1 MSKKPRHFLKGGGAI
16 SPAREKLSHLPD
28 LPGVYLFKDNQE
40 SVLYIGKSKSIRD
53 RVRSYFHGSA
63 KHNLRIKLMVSRI
76 HDFSLI
82 VTDTEA
88 EALILEEQLIKRHH
102 PRYNVALKDGKSY
115 PYCKLTVG
123 EMYPRLVLV
132 REKIDSIS
140 EYYGPY
146 TSVKDARQVLKA
158 VMTYF
163 PLRTSKMLL
172 DGKKTYRP
180 CLNFQMKRCLAP
192 CQGDVNLEDYEKIV
206 RQVRLFLKGRDQEL
220 LQELEKRMKQS
231 SKKLEFE
238 KSAQYRDQ
246 IQAMRRIFARQM
258 VLDVQ
263 GKDQDVFNLY
273 RESDSTGVQ
282 VLFIR
287 NGRLL
292 GTDFFF
298 FENSNKATNDNL
310 LGQVLHRIYMPEGS
324 IVPREILLPF
334 EYSDRKLLEDAL
346 NQKSVRRIYVV
357 CPQKGRKK
365 ELVSMAFSNAKVN
378 LSEQRSRFAKNTNI
392 LKHVKHE
399 IKLNR
404 LPEVVEA
411 FDISHLSGT
420 MTVASMVCWKKNSPS
435 NEDYRKYK
443 INNISG
449 PNDFASMKEV
459 LTRRYSR
466 TLAEGKNLP
475 DLILIDGGKGQI
487 NIAAKVLTE
496 LGILQKVD
504 LIGLAKGRSERK
516 RGRSRGKNVDYE
528 YVVKPNQKNVIRM
541 HSNSDVLFFL
551 QNIRDESH
559 RFAIEF
565 QRKLKRKNTLHSQI
579 DNIPGIGPK
588 RRRLLLKHFGSL
600 TGIRHAALEEI
611 LLVPGIPEKLAKE
624 IQSSLKTRKVL

>member
-28 LPGVYLFKDNQE
+28 LPGVYLFKDDQE
-40 SVLYIGKSKSIRD
+40 SVLYIGKSKSIRN

-192 CQGDVNLEDYEKIV
+192 CQGDVSVEDYEKIV

-298 FENSNKATNDNL
+298 FEDSSEATNDNL

-449 PNDFASMKEV
+449 PNDYASMKEV

-528 YVVKPNQKNVIRM
+528 YVVKPNQKNEIRM
-541 HSNSDVLFFL
+541 HRNSDVLFFL

-588 RRRLLLKHFGSL
+588 RRRLLLKRFGSL
-600 TGIRHAALEEI
+600 TGLRHAALEEI
-611 LLVPGIPEKLAKE
+611 LQVPGIPEKLAKE
-624 IQSSLKTRKVL
+624 IQSSLKN

>member
-1 MSKKPRHFLKGGGAI
+1 MSKKPSHFQKGGEAI
-16 SPAREKLSHLPD
+16 SPTREKLSQLPD
-28 LPGVYLFKDNQE
+28 LPGVYLFKDDQE
-40 SVLYIGKSKSIRD
+40 SVLYIGKSKSIRN

-192 CQGDVNLEDYEKIV
+192 CQGDVSVEDYEKIV

-298 FENSNKATNDNL
+298 FEDSSEATNDNL

-378 LSEQRSRFAKNTNI
+378 LSEQRSRFVKNTNI

-528 YVVKPNQKNVIRM
+528 YVVKPNQKNEIRM
-541 HSNSDVLFFL
+541 HRNSDVLFFL

-600 TGIRHAALEEI
+600 TGLRHAALEEI
-611 LLVPGIPEKLAKE
+611 LQVPGIPEKLAKE
-624 IQSSLKTRKVL
+624 IQSSLKN

>member
-28 LPGVYLFKDNQE
+28 LPGVYLFKDDQE
-40 SVLYIGKSKSIRD
+40 SVLYIGKSKSIRN

-192 CQGDVNLEDYEKIV
+192 CQGDVSVEDYEKIV

-298 FENSNKATNDNL
+298 FEDSSEATNDNL

-378 LSEQRSRFAKNTNI
+378 LSEQHSRFAKNTNI

-528 YVVKPNQKNVIRM
+528 YVVKPNQKNEIRM
-541 HSNSDVLFFL
+541 HRNSDVLFFL

-600 TGIRHAALEEI
+600 TGLRHAALEEI
-611 LLVPGIPEKLAKE
+611 LQVPGIPEKLAKE
-624 IQSSLKTRKVL
+624 IQSSLKN

>member
-28 LPGVYLFKDNQE
+28 LPGVYLFKDDQE
-40 SVLYIGKSKSIRD
+40 SVLYIGKSKSIRN

-123 EMYPRLVLV
+123 EMYPRLILV

-192 CQGDVNLEDYEKIV
+192 CQGDVSVEDYEKIV

-298 FENSNKATNDNL
+298 FEDSSEATNDNL

-404 LPEVVEA
+404 LPDVVEA

-528 YVVKPNQKNVIRM
+528 YVVKPNQKNEIRM
-541 HSNSDVLFFL
+541 HRNSDVLFFL

-588 RRRLLLKHFGSL
+588 RRRLLLKRFGSL
-600 TGIRHAALEEI
+600 TGLRHAALEEI
-611 LLVPGIPEKLAKE
+611 LQVPGIPEKLAKE
-624 IQSSLKTRKVL
+624 IQSSLKN

>member
-28 LPGVYLFKDNQE
+28 LPGVYLFKDDQE
-40 SVLYIGKSKSIRD
+40 SVLYIGKSKSIRN

-192 CQGDVNLEDYEKIV
+192 CQGDVSLEDYEKIV
-206 RQVRLFLKGRDQEL
+206 RQVRLFLKGRDKEL

-298 FENSNKATNDNL
+298 FEDSSEATNDNL

-378 LSEQRSRFAKNTNI
+378 LSEQRNRFAKNTNI

-399 IKLNR
+399 IKLNH

-449 PNDFASMKEV
+449 PNDYASMKEV

-528 YVVKPNQKNVIRM
+528 YVVKPNQKNEIRM
-541 HSNSDVLFFL
+541 HRNSDVLFFL

-600 TGIRHAALEEI
+600 TGLRHAALEEI
-611 LLVPGIPEKLAKE
+611 LQVPGIPEKLAKE
-624 IQSSLKTRKVL
+624 IQSSLKN

>member
-28 LPGVYLFKDNQE
+28 LPGVYLFKDDQE
-40 SVLYIGKSKSIRD
+40 SVLYIGKSKSIRN

-192 CQGDVNLEDYEKIV
+192 CQGDVSVEDYEKIV

-298 FENSNKATNDNL
+298 FEDSSEATNDNL

-516 RGRSRGKNVDYE
+516 RARSRDQNVDYE
-528 YVVKPNQKNVIRM
+528 YVVKPNLKNEIRLRR
-541 HSNSDVLFFL
+541 NSDVLFFL

-600 TGIRHAALEEI
+600 TGLRHAALEEI
-611 LLVPGIPEKLAKE
+611 LQVPGIPEKLAKE
-624 IQSSLKTRKVL
+624 IQSSLKN

>member
-28 LPGVYLFKDNQE
+28 LPGVYLFKDDQE
-40 SVLYIGKSKSIRD
+40 SVLYIGKSKSIRN

-192 CQGDVNLEDYEKIV
+192 CQGDVSVEDYEKIV

-298 FENSNKATNDNL
+298 FDDSSEATNDNL

-443 INNISG
+443 ISNISG

-528 YVVKPNQKNVIRM
+528 YVVKPNQKNEIRM
-541 HSNSDVLFFL
+541 HRNSDVLFFL

-565 QRKLKRKNTLHSQI
+565 QRKLKRKDTLHSQI
-579 DNIPGIGPK
+579 DDIPGIGPK

-600 TGIRHAALEEI
+600 TGLRHAALEEI
-611 LLVPGIPEKLAKE
+611 LQVPGIPEKLAKE
-624 IQSSLKTRKVL
+624 IQSSLKN

>member
-1 MSKKPRHFLKGGGAI
+1 MNKETRHAVKGGGDI
-16 SPAREKLSHLPD
+16 SSARDKLSNLPN
-28 LPGVYLFKDNQE
+28 LPGVYLFKDDQQ
-40 SVLYIGKSKSIRD
+40 SILYIGKSKSIRN
-53 RVRSYFHGSA
+53 RVRSYFNNSA
-63 KHNLRIKLMVSRI
+63 KHNLRIQLMVSRI

-123 EMYPRLVLV
+123 EMYPRLMLV
-132 REKIDSIS
+132 REKIDAKS

-146 TSVKDARQVLKA
+146 PSVKDARQVLKA

-192 CQGDVNLEDYEKIV
+192 CRGVVSVEEYGKVV
-206 RQVRLFLKGRDQEL
+206 RQVRLFLKGRDKEL
-220 LQELEKRMKQS
+220 LRELEQRMEQS
-231 SKKLEFE
+231 SKKLEYE

-246 IQAMRRIFARQM
+246 IRAMSRIFERQM
-258 VLDVQ
+258 VLDVK
-263 GKDQDVFNLY
+263 GKDQDVFNLF
-273 RESDSTGVQ
+273 REAESTGVQ

-298 FENSNKATNDNL
+298 FEDSSEASADNL
-310 LGQVLHRIYMPEGS
+310 LGQALHRIYMPEGS

-334 EYSDRKLLEDAL
+334 EYTDRKLLEDAL
-346 NQKSVRRIYVV
+346 NKKSERRVYVV

-365 ELVSMAFSNAKVN
+365 ELVTMAYNNAKVN
-378 LSEQRSRFAKNTNI
+378 LSEERRRYAKNTNI
-392 LKHVKHE
+392 LKHVKYE
-399 IKLNR
+399 LKLNR

-420 MTVASMVCWKKNSPS
+420 MTVASMVCWKNNSAS
-435 NEDYRKYK
+435 NKDYRKYK
-443 INNISG
+443 IKSISG
-449 PNDFASMKEV
+449 PDDFASMKEV
-459 LTRRYSR
+459 LTRRYKR
-466 TLAEGKNLP
+466 TLAEGEKLP

-487 NIAAKVLTE
+487 NIAEKVLAE
-496 LGILQKVD
+496 LGILRKVD
-504 LIGLAKGRSERK
+504 LIGLAKGRSARK
-516 RGRSRGKNVDYE
+516 MGHSRGQNVDYE
-528 YVVKPNQKNVIRM
+528 YVVKPKQKNEIRM
-541 HSNSDVLFFL
+541 RRNSDVLYFL

-565 QRKLKRKNTLHSQI
+565 QRKLKRKDTLHSRI
-579 DNIPGIGPK
+579 DDLQGIGPK

-600 TGIRHAALEEI
+600 TGLRQASLDEI
-611 LLVPGIPEKLAKE
+611 MQVPGIPQNLAQE
-624 IQSSLKTRKVL
+624 IQDFLQS

>member
-1 MSKKPRHFLKGGGAI
+1 MNKKPRHFIKGGGAI

-28 LPGVYLFKDNQE
+28 LPGVYLFKDDQE
-40 SVLYIGKSKSIRD
+40 SVLYIGKSKSIQN

-123 EMYPRLVLV
+123 EMYPRLILV

-192 CQGDVNLEDYEKIV
+192 CQGDVSVEDYEKIV

-298 FENSNKATNDNL
+298 FEDSSEATNDNL

-528 YVVKPNQKNVIRM
+528 YVVKPNQKNEIRM
-541 HSNSDVLFFL
+541 HRNSDVLFFL

-600 TGIRHAALEEI
+600 TGLRHAALEEI
-611 LLVPGIPEKLAKE
+611 LQVPGIPEKLAKE
-624 IQSSLKTRKVL
+624 IQSSLKN

>member
-16 SPAREKLSHLPD
+16 SPARGKLSHLPD
-28 LPGVYLFKDNQE
+28 LPGVYLFKDDQE
-40 SVLYIGKSKSIRD
+40 SVLYIGKSKSIQN
-53 RVRSYFHGSA
+53 RVRSYFHSSA

-102 PRYNVALKDGKSY
+102 PRYNVALEDGKSY

-192 CQGDVNLEDYEKIV
+192 CQGDVSVEDYEKIV

-246 IQAMRRIFARQM
+246 IQAIRRIFARQM

-298 FENSNKATNDNL
+298 FEDSSEATNDNL

-528 YVVKPNQKNVIRM
+528 YVVKPNQKNEIRM
-541 HSNSDVLFFL
+541 HRNSDVLFFL

-600 TGIRHAALEEI
+600 TGLRHAALEEI
-611 LLVPGIPEKLAKE
+611 LQVPGIPEKLAKE
-624 IQSSLKTRKVL
+624 IQSSLKN

>member
-28 LPGVYLFKDNQE
+28 LPGVYLFKDDQE
-40 SVLYIGKSKSIRD
+40 SVLYIGKSKSIRN

-192 CQGDVNLEDYEKIV
+192 CQGDVSVEDYEKIV

-298 FENSNKATNDNL
+298 FEDSSEATNDNL

-516 RGRSRGKNVDYE
+516 RGRSRGKNVEYE
-528 YVVKPNQKNVIRM
+528 YVVKPNQKNEIRM
-541 HSNSDVLFFL
+541 HRNSDVLFFL

-600 TGIRHAALEEI
+600 TGLRHAALEEI
-611 LLVPGIPEKLAKE
+611 LQVPGIPEKLAKE
-624 IQSSLKTRKVL
+624 IQSSLKN

>member
-28 LPGVYLFKDNQE
+28 LTGVYLFKDDQE
-40 SVLYIGKSKSIRD
+40 SVLYIGKSKSIRN

-192 CQGDVNLEDYEKIV
+192 CQGDVSVEDYEKIV

-298 FENSNKATNDNL
+298 FEDSSEATNDNL

-378 LSEQRSRFAKNTNI
+378 LSEHRSRFAKNTNI

-528 YVVKPNQKNVIRM
+528 YVVKPNQKNEIRM
-541 HSNSDVLFFL
+541 HRNSDVLFFL

-600 TGIRHAALEEI
+600 TGLRHAALEEI
-611 LLVPGIPEKLAKE
+611 LQVPGIPEKLAKE
-624 IQSSLKTRKVL
+624 IQSSLKN

>member
-1 MSKKPRHFLKGGGAI
+1 MNKKPRHFLKGGGAI

-40 SVLYIGKSKSIRD
+40 SVLYIGKSKSIRN

-115 PYCKLTVG
+115 PYCKLPVG

-192 CQGDVNLEDYEKIV
+192 CQGDVSVEDYEKIV

-298 FENSNKATNDNL
+298 FEDSSEATNDNL

-528 YVVKPNQKNVIRM
+528 YVVKPNQKNEIRM
-541 HSNSDVLFFL
+541 HRNSDVLFFL

-600 TGIRHAALEEI
+600 TGLRHAALEEI
-611 LLVPGIPEKLAKE
+611 LQVPGIPEKLAKE
-624 IQSSLKTRKVL
+624 IQSSLKN

>member
-1 MSKKPRHFLKGGGAI
+1 MSKKPRHFLKGGGI
-16 SPAREKLSHLPD
+16 IFPTREKLSHLPD
-28 LPGVYLFKDNQE
+28 LPGVYLFKDDQE
-40 SVLYIGKSKSIRD
+40 SVLYIGKSKSIRN

-192 CQGDVNLEDYEKIV
+192 CQGDVSVEDYEKIV

-298 FENSNKATNDNL
+298 FEDSSEATNDNL

-346 NQKSVRRIYVV
+346 NQKSVRRIYIV

-378 LSEQRSRFAKNTNI
+378 LSEQHSRFAKNTNI

-528 YVVKPNQKNVIRM
+528 YVVKPNQKNEIRM
-541 HSNSDVLFFL
+541 HRNSDVLFFL

-565 QRKLKRKNTLHSQI
+565 QRKLKRKNNLHSQI

-600 TGIRHAALEEI
+600 TGLRHAALEEI
-611 LLVPGIPEKLAKE
+611 LQVPGIPEKLAKE
-624 IQSSLKTRKVL
+624 IQSSLKN

>member
-1 MSKKPRHFLKGGGAI
+1 MSKKPRHFLKCGGAI

-28 LPGVYLFKDNQE
+28 LPGVYLFKDDQE
-40 SVLYIGKSKSIRD
+40 SVLYIGKSKSIRN

-180 CLNFQMKRCLAP
+180 CLNFQMERCLAP
-192 CQGDVNLEDYEKIV
+192 CQGDVSVEDYGKVV

-298 FENSNKATNDNL
+298 FEDSSEATNDNL

-378 LSEQRSRFAKNTNI
+378 LSEQRSLFAKNTNI

-528 YVVKPNQKNVIRM
+528 YVVKPNQKNEIRM
-541 HSNSDVLFFL
+541 HRNSDVLFFL

-579 DNIPGIGPK
+579 DNITGIGPK

-600 TGIRHAALEEI
+600 TGLRHAALEEI
-611 LLVPGIPEKLAKE
+611 LQVPGIPEKLAKE
-624 IQSSLKTRKVL
+624 IQSSLKN

>member
-1 MSKKPRHFLKGGGAI
+1 MNKETRHAVKGGGDI
-16 SPAREKLSHLPD
+16 SSVRDKLSNLPN
-28 LPGVYLFKDNQE
+28 LPGVYLFKDDQQ
-40 SVLYIGKSKSIRD
+40 SILYIGKSKSIRN
-53 RVRSYFHGSA
+53 RVRSYFNNSA
-63 KHNLRIKLMVSRI
+63 KHNLRIQLMVSRI

-123 EMYPRLVLV
+123 EMYPRLMLV
-132 REKIDSIS
+132 REKIDAKS

-192 CQGDVNLEDYEKIV
+192 CRGVVSVEEYGKVV
-206 RQVRLFLKGRDQEL
+206 RQVRLFLKGRDKEL
-220 LQELEKRMKQS
+220 LRELEQRMKQS
-231 SKKLEFE
+231 SKKLEYE

-246 IQAMRRIFARQM
+246 IRAMSRIFERQM
-258 VLDVQ
+258 VLDIK
-263 GKDQDVFNLY
+263 GKDQDVFNLF
-273 RESDSTGVQ
+273 READSTGIQ

-298 FENSNKATNDNL
+298 FEDSSEASADNL

-324 IVPREILLPF
+324 IVPQEILLPF
-334 EYSDRKLLEDAL
+334 EYTDRKLLEDAL
-346 NQKSVRRIYVV
+346 NKKSERRIYVV

-365 ELVSMAFSNAKVN
+365 ELVTMAYNNAKVN
-378 LSEQRSRFAKNTNI
+378 LSEERRRYAKNTNI
-392 LKHVKHE
+392 LKNVKYE
-399 IKLNR
+399 LKLNR

-420 MTVASMVCWKKNSPS
+420 MTVASMVCWKNNSAS
-435 NEDYRKYK
+435 NKDYRKYK
-443 INNISG
+443 IKSISG
-449 PNDFASMKEV
+449 PDDFASMKEV
-459 LTRRYSR
+459 LTRRYKR
-466 TLAEGKNLP
+466 VLAEGEKLP

-487 NIAAKVLTE
+487 NIAEKVLAE
-496 LGILQKVD
+496 LGILRKVD
-504 LIGLAKGRSERK
+504 LIGLAKGRSAK
-516 RGRSRGKNVDYE
+516 KMGRSRGQNIDYE
-528 YVVKPNQKNVIRM
+528 YVVKPKQKNEIRM
-541 HSNSDVLFFL
+541 RRNSDVLYFL

-565 QRKLKRKNTLHSQI
+565 QRKLKRKDTLHSRI
-579 DNIPGIGPK
+579 DDIQGIGPK

-600 TGIRHAALEEI
+600 TGLRQASLDEI
-611 LLVPGIPEKLAKE
+611 MQVPGISQNLAQE
-624 IQSSLKTRKVL
+624 IQDFLQS

>member
-28 LPGVYLFKDNQE
+28 LPGVYLFKDDQE
-40 SVLYIGKSKSIRD
+40 SVLYIGKSKSIQN

-192 CQGDVNLEDYEKIV
+192 CQGDVSVEDYEKIV

-298 FENSNKATNDNL
+298 FEDSSEATNDNL

-528 YVVKPNQKNVIRM
+528 YVVKPNQKNEIRM
-541 HSNSDVLFFL
+541 HRNSDVLFFL

-600 TGIRHAALEEI
+600 TGLRHAALEEI
-611 LLVPGIPEKLAKE
+611 LQVPGIPEKLAKE
-624 IQSSLKTRKVL
+624 IQSSLKN

>member
-1 MSKKPRHFLKGGGAI
+1 MSKKPRHFLKGGGTI

-28 LPGVYLFKDNQE
+28 LPGVYLFKDDQE
-40 SVLYIGKSKSIRD
+40 SVLYIGKSKSIRN

-192 CQGDVNLEDYEKIV
+192 CQGDVSVEDYEKIV

-298 FENSNKATNDNL
+298 FEDSSEATNDNL

-449 PNDFASMKEV
+449 PDDFASMKEV

-528 YVVKPNQKNVIRM
+528 YVVKPNQKNEIRM
-541 HSNSDVLFFL
+541 HRNSDVLFFL

-600 TGIRHAALEEI
+600 TGLRHAALEEI
-611 LLVPGIPEKLAKE
+611 LQVPGIPKKLAKE
-624 IQSSLKTRKVL
+624 IQSSLKN

>member
-28 LPGVYLFKDNQE
+28 LPGVYLFKDDQE
-40 SVLYIGKSKSIRD
+40 SVLYIGKSKSIRN

-192 CQGDVNLEDYEKIV
+192 CQGDVSVEDYEKIV

-298 FENSNKATNDNL
+298 FEDSSEATNDNL

-346 NQKSVRRIYVV
+346 NQKSERRVYVV

-528 YVVKPNQKNVIRM
+528 YVVKPNQKNEIRM
-541 HSNSDVLFFL
+541 QRNSDVLFFL

-600 TGIRHAALEEI
+600 TGLRHAALEEI
-611 LLVPGIPEKLAKE
+611 LQVPGIPEKLAKK
-624 IQSSLKTRKVL
+624 IQSSLKN